1 MIHTSHICNM
11 YVHKGEIIEKAVRST
26 RFPITLLA
34 KRLGKSRRHVY
45 YLFEKPDVSLDMIL
59 HIGKI
64 IQYDF
69 SDDLQ
74 EISKIPVEYQLNKV
88 ANPDIMFENLNYWKS
103 KYFELLEQHKLL
115 LQNKLKEYFKN

>member
-1 MIHTSHICNM
+1 MS
-11 YVHKGEIIEKAVRST
+11 
-26 RFPITLLA
+26 

-45 YLFEKPDVSLDMIL
+45 YLFEKPDVSLDMVL
-59 HIGKI
+59 QIGKI

-69 SDDLQ
+69 SSDLQ

-88 ANPDIMFENLNYWKS
+88 AEPDIMFENLNYWKS

>member
-1 MIHTSHICNM
+1 M
-11 YVHKGEIIEKAVRST
+11 YVHKGEIIERAVRGT

-69 SDDLQ
+69 STDLQ
-74 EISKIPVEYQLNKV
+74 EISKIPVEYQLNQV
-88 ANPDIMFENLNYWKS
+88 TEPGLTFEDLTYWKS

-115 LQNKLKEYFKN
+115 LQNRLKDYFKNSL